1 MADLSESAKAELA
14 AGKAARDRSMKE
26 FTEKTQGR
34 PTPTQEENDRAK
46 LGEHITEHEPDGSP
60 EDASG
65 GSPSQRE
72 AHAGKTRDL
81 HSSGSGQSYRTRQSQ
96 AQSEMPHSPRA
107 VYPAGK
113 RSKSEP
119 QPQMS

>member
-14 AGKAARDRSMKE
+14 AGKAAREKSMKE

-60 EDASG
+60 EDPAG
-65 GSPSQRE
+65 GSPSQKE
-72 AHAGKTRDL
+72 KVASPQSGGSHSAG
-81 HSSGSGQSYRTRQSQ
+81 YRTRQSQ
-96 AQSEMPHSPRA
+96 AQSQMPDSPRA

-113 RSKSEP
+113 RKDEP
-119 QPQMS
+119 QPQMA